1 MVLLVWGVL
10 SGMTKAWL
18 WVINVVHVRFRLV
31 LYWQKQ

>member
-1 MVLLVWGVL
+1 
-10 SGMTKAWL
+10 L